1 MAGPTSKSTC
11 DAVGKLLGTIM
22 RPWTLQIVWVLIS
35 KGSTRFGELRR
46 SVPGISARVLTVR
59 LRALEAE
66 GLVYRHQTASNP
78 PEVTYGLTA
87 RAVEMG
93 AILEELQRMAASWD
107 DHTDPATGSDTG

>member
-1 MAGPTSKSTC
+1 MAGPISRSSC

-22 RPWTLQIVWVLIS
+22 RPWTLHILWVFIS
-35 KGSTRFGELRR
+35 KGPTRFGDLRR

-66 GLVYRHQTASNP
+66 GLVHRHQTASNP
-78 PEVTYGLTA
+78 PEVTYGLTP

-93 AILEELQRMAASWD
+93 AVLEDLQRVAVRWD
-107 DHTDPATGSDTG
+107 GGGEPAPAHSP